1 MAASS
6 SKEYLVLFVGLIFV
20 LTIGALLFLF
30 FKNKDGDKKD
40 GKNEA
45 VDQAVLNAA
54 KKITEQADITNSQTL
69 DGITQILSDAG
80 LTEDE
85 LKSLTDPIQE
95 CIFYPSKRVFVEN
108 IDEDGNTARY
118 YLDEESDTARS
129 VSSDPD
135 LKIEFT
141 CPTGMELNPDS
152 QCCKWEENKLSLLDK
167 VEAIA
172 PPIIEAIVVGYIFE
186 KIVAKMRALYPSPG
200 VFKAK
205 MKVLKANLGRLRTSV
220 RSFTRKATFEA
231 GTKLGMRGGNIMGKA
246 GSKGVWNTLTVG
258 SKIVIKSGY
267 RVARRSTIAGA
278 RGAQYVWKAKAAAC
292 PVCTAAVIAYEIV
305 SAALDIADIHG
316 YNTYKTNDAIKNL
329 RNQAETALEASL
341 YESDGI
347 TWPCLFP
354 VLTAFPDLDEKSQC
368 PDSDPNC
375 HAPSPSPSPSPSE
388 TYSEHR
394 DPIGDYEIPE
404 VNEGYSSLLINA
416 FMVDALMKMD
426 PTQMV
431 EMLVGGYVDEENPT
445 AEPVISEETQ
455 TMFAEI
461 LIAEIDFQHIKRDK
475 LLYDLCVS
483 RGYGDQVEYI
493 ESMSSADVIGVTLNE
508 YGARRYNVRMEEKHL
523 RYSNPKV
530 KLEEDE
536 IPDDYA
542 PLVAAY
548 TDTYRV
554 QDRDNPGTS
563 QSPNVIEKKLD
574 RKMTLMMPWASL
586 MYNCLG
592 TNKGDPLMSAS
603 YFAHNPSDDGVTFN
617 YEKGYCNYTR
627 EYCRDRMKMDYKNKD
642 CYLSRGQE
650 IAEMIF
656 GTTVTRAVKG
666 SWDQRTDMFKSNDP
680 GVVAGAVGLSI
691 VDPTGFIQAATVDIV
706 NFINAS
712 KGRGAGRIPIKCKD
726 DEERKGQL
734 CYPKCR
740 DGYNS
745 RALECEGVCPAG
757 SSNSGFHCTQWTE
770 TKPCFLWDSTSKCRK
785 KFKDIN
791 DNPIGVRSKA
801 ASTVAKPCMPGF
813 QRRSYALGSA
823 FCDKRRNRYSR
834 MFMARTKSVCPDG
847 YPDKQ
852 NGLCYKKCPDDYP
865 RGRGPICMKERQED
879 V

>member
-20 LTIGALLFLF
+20 LTIGALVFLF
-30 FKNKDGDKKD
+30 WKNKDGDKKD
-40 GKNEA
+40 SKNEA

-54 KKITEQADITNSQTL
+54 KEITNQANITNAETL
-69 DGITQILSDAG
+69 DSITQILSDAG
-80 LTEDE
+80 LTEEE
-85 LKSLTDPIQE
+85 LKLLTDPIQE
-95 CIFYPSKRVFVEN
+95 CIFYPTKRVFVESK
-108 IDEDGNTARY
+108 DSEDNTARY

-141 CPTGMELNPDS
+141 CPEGMELNTES
-152 QCCKWEENKLSLLDK
+152 QCCKWKETKLTLLDK
-167 VEAIA
+167 VEAVA
-172 PPIIEAIVVGYIFE
+172 PTLVEALVVGYIFE
-186 KIVAKMRALYPSPG
+186 KIVAKMRAFYPSPG

-205 MKVLKANLGRLRTSV
+205 MTVLRSNLGRLSRSV
-220 RSFTRKATFEA
+220 RSFARRGTVEA
-231 GTKLGMRGGNIMGKA
+231 GTKLGMRGGRAMGKA
-246 GSKGVWNTLTVG
+246 GSRGFWNTLTLG
-258 SKIVIKSGY
+258 TKILVKSG
-267 RVARRSTIAGA
+267 AKLANRSTIAGA
-278 RGAQYVWKAKAAAC
+278 RGVQYVWKAKAAAC
-292 PVCTAAVIAYEIV
+292 PVCTAAVFAYEIV

-316 YNTYKTNDAIKNL
+316 YNTYTTNDAIRNL
-329 RNQAETALEASL
+329 RNRSETGLEASL

-354 VLTAFPDLDEKSQC
+354 ILSAFPDLDENSKC
-368 PDSDPNC
+368 PDSDPDC

-404 VNEGYSSLLINA
+404 VNMGYSSLLINA
-416 FMVDALMKMD
+416 FMFDALLKMD

-431 EMLVGGYVDEENPT
+431 EMMIGGYADEENPN
-445 AEPVISEETQ
+445 AEPEISDETH

-508 YGARRYNVRMEEKHL
+508 YGARRYNTRMEENHI

-530 KLEEDE
+530 KLEKDQ
-536 IPDDYA
+536 IPDDYVS
-542 PLVAAY
+542 LVAAY

-554 QDRDNPGTS
+554 QDRVNPGTS
-563 QSPNVIEKKLD
+563 KSPNVIEKKLD
-574 RKMTLMMPWASL
+574 RKMSLMMPWAPI

-592 TNKGDPLMSAS
+592 TNKGDQLFSAA
-603 YFAHNPSDDGVTFN
+603 YFDHNPSDDGVTFN

-627 EYCRDRMKMDYKNKD
+627 EYCRDRMKMDYRNGD
-642 CYLSRGQE
+642 CHLSRGQE

-666 SWDQRTDMFKSNDP
+666 SWDERKDMFKSNDP
-680 GVVAGAVGLSI
+680 GVVTGAVALSI

-712 KGRGAGRIPIKCKD
+712 KGRGMGRIPIKCKD
-726 DEERKGQL
+726 DEDQKGQL

-745 RALECEGVCPAG
+745 RALECEGKCPEG
-757 SSNSGFHCTQWTE
+757 SKNTGFFCTQG
-770 TKPCFLWDSTSKCRK
+770 TKTRPCLLWERTSTCEK
-785 KFKDIN
+785 KFDPPGRRNKWQ
-791 DNPIGVRSKA
+791 
-801 ASTVAKPCMPGF
+801 STVAERCKPGF
-813 QRRSYALGSA
+813 QRRSYTLGGA
-823 FCDKRRNRYSR
+823 FCDKRRSRYSR
-834 MFMARTKSVCPDG
+834 MFMARTKSVCPDD

-865 RGRGPICMKERQED
+865 RGRGPICMKNRQED

>member
-1 MAASS
+1 MASN
-6 SKEYLVLFVGLIFV
+6 SKTYIVLFVGLIIV
-20 LTIGALLFLF
+20 LTVGALLFLYL
-30 FKNKDGDKKD
+30 KNNKDDKD

-45 VDQAVLNAA
+45 VNQSVIDAA
-54 KKITEQADITNSQTL
+54 KKITEQANITNTDTL
-69 DGITQILSDAG
+69 DSITQILTDAG

-95 CIFYPSKRVFVEN
+95 CIFYPSKRVFVESK
-108 IDEDGNTARY
+108 DEDGNDARF
-118 YLDEESDTARS
+118 YLDEESEEARS

-141 CPTGMELNPDS
+141 CPEGMELNTET
-152 QCCKWEENKLSLLDK
+152 QCCKWEDVKLTLLDK
-167 VEAIA
+167 VERIA
-172 PPIIEAIVVGYIFE
+172 PPIIEAIIVGFIFE
-186 KIVAKMRALYPSPG
+186 KIITKMRALYPSPA

-205 MKVLKANLGRLRTSV
+205 VKILKKNLGRLSTSV
-220 RSFTRKATFEA
+220 RSFVRRSTFEA
-231 GTKLGMRGGNIMGKA
+231 GTKLSMRGGRIMGKA
-246 GSKGVWNTLTVG
+246 GSKGVWKTLTTG
-258 SKIVIKSGY
+258 AKIAVKSG
-267 RVARRSTIAGA
+267 AKLANRSTLAAA
-278 RGAQYVWKAKAAAC
+278 RGARYVWKAKPPAC
-292 PVCTAAVIAYEIV
+292 PVCTAAVFAYEVV

-316 YNTYKTNDAIKNL
+316 YNTYTTNEAIRNI
-329 RNQAETALEASL
+329 RNQAETGVEASL
-341 YESDGI
+341 YESEGI

-354 VLTAFPDLDEKSQC
+354 ILTAFPDLDEKSQC
-368 PDSDPNC
+368 PADNPDC

-394 DPIGDYEIPE
+394 DPIGEFEIPE
-404 VNEGYSSLLINA
+404 VNDGYSSLLINA

-426 PTQMV
+426 PEQMV
-431 EMLVGGYVDEENPT
+431 EMLIGGYVDEENPT
-445 AEPVISEETQ
+445 ADPVISDETQ

-461 LIAEIDFQHIKRDK
+461 LQAEIDYQHIKRDK

-483 RGYGDQVEYI
+483 RGYGDQVEFI
-493 ESMSSADVIGVTLNE
+493 ESMSSPDVIGVTLNE
-508 YGARRYNVRMEEKHL
+508 YGAIRYNARMQEKHL

-574 RKMTLMMPWASL
+574 RKMTLMMPWAGV

-603 YFAHNPSDDGVTFN
+603 YFEHNPADDGVTFN

-627 EYCRDRMKMDYKNKD
+627 EYCRDRMKMDYRNGD
-642 CYLSRGQE
+642 CHLSRGQE

-666 SWDQRTDMFKSNDP
+666 SWDQRKDMFKSNDP
-680 GVVAGAVGLSI
+680 GVVAGAVALS
-691 VDPTGFIQAATVDIV
+691 VLDPTGFIQAASVDIV
-706 NFINAS
+706 NLINAS
-712 KGRGAGRIPIKCKD
+712 KGRGVGRIPTRCKD
-726 DEERKGQL
+726 NEEQKGQL

-740 DGYNS
+740 DGYRS
-745 RALECEGVCPAG
+745 SALECEGGCPAG
-757 SSNSGFHCTQWTE
+757 SSNSGFHCTQWTK

-785 KFKDIN
+785 KFRDA
-791 DNPIGVRSKA
+791 DGNPIGVRSKA
-801 ASTVAKPCMPGF
+801 ASTVAEPCMPGF
-813 QRRSYALGSA
+813 KRRSYALGTA
-823 FCDKRRNRYSR
+823 FCNKSRNRYSR

-865 RGRGPICMKERQED
+865 RGRGPICMKKRQED
-879 V
+879 A